1 MIYVSSPF
9 SHPNEEIRKY
19 RYLMVCRYVANLL
32 ENGFRAFSPI
42 AHSEGLTMAC
52 PWLTRTF
59 GFWKDLD
66 LDMVR
71 RSDSIHVL
79 KLDGYRQ
86 SIGVQSEIAEAR
98 NNDIPVSYMEPV
110 HTFTL

>member
-9 SHPNEEIRKY
+9 SHPDPEIRKY

-32 ENGFRAFSPI
+32 ENGYRAYSPI
-42 AHSEGLTMAC
+42 AHSEGLCQAC
-52 PWLTRTF
+52 PQLKRTF
-59 GFWKDLD
+59 SFWKDLD
-66 LDMVR
+66 LDMLR

-86 SIGVQSEIAEAR
+86 SVGVQSEIAEAR
-98 NNDIPVSYMEPV
+98 SCDIPVSYMSPV
-110 HTFTL
+110 